1 MLISVKIEI
10 SWNPID
16 HLHHDLDHVHL
27 LPPME
32 EHLLELVFV
41 GKRTSRKIHRL
52 LTLFH
57 PVIVRIKENMTLFLP
72 VK

>member
-1 MLISVKIEI
+1 
-10 SWNPID
+10 
-16 HLHHDLDHVHL
+16 
-27 LPPME
+27 ME

-57 PVIVRIKENMTLFLP
+57 PVIMRIRENMTLFLP
-72 VK
+72 VKCKNAKMITYNENFLRFT